1 MKLARLILKN
11 YIGIYNGMGLN
22 KIDIDF
28 SKCKNRI
35 LVIKG
40 DNGTGKSTLYN
51 AMNPLNDPSIAFI
64 PGVEA
69 GKMISYFLDDGS
81 ILEIRYTSP
90 ISSTGDRKP
99 SQCSISRI
107 FPNQPPV
114 ELNPS
119 RNITTAKS
127 IIYELFGL
135 DDNFIMLSQ
144 LSANQKGL
152 GGLKPADRKKY
163 VNAIIDSLSAY
174 MDMYKTLSKKG
185 TILKSMISSL
195 SSKLSQI
202 GNIEMITDQTAK
214 LQQEL
219 DSLQIQKEQL
229 VSKVATIKAQ
239 LDEINKDGDVLQ
251 QFTTANNELIVLK
264 NEYDNFPSV
273 EELKVSDNEL
283 LKIEKELSSL
293 EAKIESGES
302 RLQEYIEKESKIRDE
317 INSTKIELDSLG
329 DQGLLSDI
337 DNRLKGLNA
346 QLNEYKDSFES
357 LGFSA
362 YNDISESEYLFA
374 LKTLETINTT
384 IYNLADTYS
393 LTEREIALKH
403 LNKPYTEDID
413 SDKLIESLQQK
424 VVELT
429 DSIKQQYYIR
439 DTSKDYENIPKD
451 CNHFDDCPLSESVR
465 SIRKGMISKDA
476 LLALENKKEE
486 LLSSIEDLK
495 QRSDRYKT
503 ISSAIT
509 DIKFLFQLCDYG
521 TLFKFPNTQFLSSAK
536 NVSHHILNVIPIKID
551 IEKYREYSNYIS
563 LISGLKEDISTLQE
577 QRKKIESSNK
587 TSIILRN
594 NLDRLH
600 ADLDEILSSKLGLV
614 GKITTLKEHN
624 LQISNTVQSIR
635 TAKALKERY
644 EDIST
649 KLESTSSLVDKLSS
663 SLGRARELSE
673 DYTEE
678 KTKLMRISQQDIPTL
693 SNQIEQNKY
702 RMVMFDQY
710 KKDYTE
716 YEKMYSTLQ
725 SLRHYTSINGIQTVY
740 MTMFMNSILQATN
753 NLLQL
758 LFNGRFVLQ
767 SFIINENEFR
777 IPCIDIEGNLRPD
790 ISMMSDSQLS
800 MISMLISFTLLHK
813 ASEIYNI
820 IKLDEVDNNLDNEN
834 RLQFS
839 LLINSVMDIL
849 NFHQC
854 IIISH
859 NNEIDLSNADMIL
872 LKIENQETL
881 SYLNASGSNI
891 IYSYK
896 LKENSI

>member
-69 GKMISYFLDDGS
+69 SKMISYFLDDGS

-90 ISSTGDRKP
+90 ISSNGDRKP

-107 FPNQPPV
+107 FPNQPPI

-219 DSLQIQKEQL
+219 DSLQLQKEQI

-273 EELKVSDNEL
+273 EELKVSDNDL
-283 LKIEKELSSL
+283 LKMEKELSSL
-293 EAKIESGES
+293 EAKIESDES
-302 RLQEYIEKESKIRDE
+302 RLQEYIDKESKIRDE

-337 DNRLKGLNA
+337 DNRLKGLNI

-521 TLFKFPNTQFLSSAK
+521 TLFKFPNTQFLSSTK
-536 NVSHHILNVIPIKID
+536 NISHHILNVIPIKID

-563 LISGLKEDISTLQE
+563 LISGLKEDISALQE

-600 ADLDEILSSKLGLV
+600 SDLDEILSSKLGLV
-614 GKITTLKEHN
+614 GKITTLKERN

-663 SLGRARELSE
+663 SLSKARELSE
-673 DYTEE
+673 EYTEE

-767 SFIINENEFR
+767 PFIINENEFR

-872 LKIENQETL
+872 LKIENQEIL

-891 IYSYK
+891 IYSY
-896 LKENSI
+896 NG

>member
-69 GKMISYFLDDGS
+69 SKMISYFLDDGS
-81 ILEIRYTSP
+81 ILEIRYISP

-219 DSLQIQKEQL
+219 DALQIQKEQL

-283 LKIEKELSSL
+283 LKMEKELSSL
-293 EAKIESGES
+293 EAKIESDES

-337 DNRLKGLNA
+337 DNRLKGLNI

-521 TLFKFPNTQFLSSAK
+521 TLFKFPNTQFLSSTK
-536 NVSHHILNVIPIKID
+536 NISHHILNVIPIKID

-577 QRKKIESSNK
+577 QKKKIESSNK

-600 ADLDEILSSKLGLV
+600 TDLDEILSSKLGLV
-614 GKITTLKEHN
+614 GKITTLKERN

-663 SLGRARELSE
+663 SLSKARELSE
-673 DYTEE
+673 EYTEE

-767 SFIINENEFR
+767 PFIINENEFR

-891 IYSYK
+891 IYSY
-896 LKENSI
+896 NG

>member
-69 GKMISYFLDDGS
+69 SKMISYFLDDGS

-90 ISSTGDRKP
+90 VSSTGDRKP

-283 LKIEKELSSL
+283 LKMEKELSSL
-293 EAKIESGES
+293 EAKIESDES

-329 DQGLLSDI
+329 DQGLLSGI
-337 DNRLKGLNA
+337 DSRIEELSV
-346 QLNEYKDSFES
+346 QLNGYRESFES

-362 YNDISESEYLFA
+362 YNDISENEYLFC

-403 LNKPYTEDID
+403 INKPYVEDID

-465 SIRKGMISKDA
+465 SIRKGMISKEA

-486 LLSSIEDLK
+486 LLSSIEDLR

-503 ISSAIT
+503 ISSAIN

-521 TLFKFPNTQFLSSAK
+521 TLLKFPNTQFLSSTK
-536 NVSHHILNVIPIKID
+536 NISHHILNVIPIKID

-563 LISGLKEDISTLQE
+563 LISGLKEDISALQE
-577 QRKKIESSNK
+577 QKKKIESSNK

-600 ADLDEILSSKLGLV
+600 IDLDEILSSKLGLV
-614 GKITTLKEHN
+614 GKITTLKERN

-663 SLGRARELSE
+663 SISKARELSE
-673 DYTEE
+673 EYTEE

-767 SFIINENEFR
+767 PFIINENEFR

-881 SYLNASGSNI
+881 SYLNTSGSNI
-891 IYSYK
+891 IYSY
-896 LKENSI
+896 N

>member
-51 AMNPLNDPSIAFI
+51 AMNPLNDPSMAFI

-69 GKMISYFLDDGS
+69 SKMISYFLDDGS

-90 ISSTGDRKP
+90 VSSTGDRKP

-195 SSKLSQI
+195 STKLSQI
-202 GNIEMITDQTAK
+202 GNIEMITDQTTK

-219 DSLQIQKEQL
+219 DSLQLQKEQL

-283 LKIEKELSSL
+283 LKMEKELSSL

-302 RLQEYIEKESKIRDE
+302 RLQEYIDKESKIRDE

-337 DNRLKGLNA
+337 DNRLKGLNY

-465 SIRKGMISKDA
+465 SIRKGMISKEA

-521 TLFKFPNTQFLSSAK
+521 TLFKFPNTNSLSSVKAI
-536 NVSHHILNVIPIKID
+536 SHHILNVIPIKID

-563 LISGLKEDISTLQE
+563 LISGLKEDISALQD

-600 ADLDEILSSKLGLV
+600 TDLDEILSSKLGLV
-614 GKITTLKEHN
+614 GKITTLKERN

-644 EDIST
+644 EDISA
-649 KLESTSSLVDKLSS
+649 KLESTSSLVDKLST

-767 SFIINENEFR
+767 PFIINENEFR

-881 SYLNASGSNI
+881 SYLNTSGSNI
-891 IYSYK
+891 IYSY
-896 LKENSI
+896 N